1 MPNRMISLE
10 RNTNETQID
19 LTLDLDGTGRYEV
32 DTGCGFLNHMLELFA
47 RHGRFDLVLTC
58 HGDVEV
64 DYHHT
69 TEDVGIALGQAFA
82 RALGDMRG
90 IQRYGSFYL
99 PMDEALIL
107 CAVDFSGRCTLNW
120 DIRCQ
125 TEKVGD
131 FDVEC
136 AKEFWLGFARSV
148 PATVHFVQFAGH
160 CREDLRRP
168 QLRNSFHE
176 RTAGM
181 IAIIDYGVGNLFSL
195 KSSLKQLGLE
205 AVVTADADTI
215 RKADRLILPGVG
227 AFADAMA
234 KLEATGLV
242 PVIKTEAEK
251 KPLLGICLGMQLLFE
266 KSYEYGEHAGLGFVK
281 GEVCPL
287 EPDLADKSLKVPQ
300 IGWNAL
306 HIVKDDPLFQYIRE
320 GEYVYYVHSY
330 YGKNCTESTLATSE
344 YSIPVTGAVRAGKVY
359 GTQFHPEKS
368 GDTGLR
374 ILKAFSEL

>member
-1 MPNRMISLE
+1 MWAS
-10 RNTNETQID
+10 
-19 LTLDLDGTGRYEV
+19 
-32 DTGCGFLNHMLELFA
+32 
-47 RHGRFDLVLTC
+47 
-58 HGDVEV
+58 
-64 DYHHT
+64 
-69 TEDVGIALGQAFA
+69 ALGQAFA

-90 IQRYGSFYL
+90 IQRYGSFHL

-107 CAVDFSGRCTLNW
+107 CAVDLSGRCTLNW
-120 DIRCQ
+120 DIHCT

-148 PATVHFVQFAGH
+148 PATVHFVQFAGENTH
-160 CREDLRRP
+160 HILEACFKGAGHALSAAVKIDEATRTRSPPRKDCWYDRDHGLRRGQP
-168 QLRNSFHE
+168 VQPE
-176 RTAGM
+176 IQPCTAG
-181 IAIIDYGVGNLFSL
+181 AGHGGHRRPRYHPQS
-195 KSSLKQLGLE
+195 
-205 AVVTADADTI
+205 
-215 RKADRLILPGVG
+215 DRLILPGVG
-227 AFADAMA
+227 AFGDAMD
-234 KLEATGLV
+234 KLVATALCRSSG
-242 PVIKTEAEK
+242 PKRK
-251 KPLLGICLGMQLLFE
+251 KSRCWASAWACSCCLKKAMSTANTRAWDLS
-266 KSYEYGEHAGLGFVK
+266 KARCAAGA
-281 GEVCPL
+281 
-287 EPDLADKSLKVPQ
+287 DLTDKSLKVPQ

-374 ILKAFSEL
+374 ILKAFAEL